1 MFINAFLEL
10 RACVFDAVVRDFVL
24 EIKGQRDRGGK
35 TAEMRGKMRPSELK
49 INN

>member
-1 MFINAFLEL
+1 MFREAFLDL
-10 RACVFDAVVRDFVL
+10 CACVFDAVVRDFVL

-35 TAEMRGKMRPSELK
+35 TAEMRGEMRPSELK